1 MQFSYFIFQPGAEV
15 HSDRKKEFARIWW
28 AFPKNG
34 HEQFYEMTC
43 ESLRGRMGEGGE
55 GIERDEGF

>member
-1 MQFSYFIFQPGAEV
+1 M
-15 HSDRKKEFARIWW
+15 KEKRVCKDLVGI
-28 AFPKNG
+28 PKNG

-43 ESLRGRMGEGGE
+43 ESLRGRMGEGGK